1 MLDGTKVLKEVWGSN
16 TLIPL
21 YDNEDSVCGIVY
33 NGEPYYFVKN
43 LQGDV
48 IAIVDEDVETVA
60 KYSYDAWG
68 VPEVKS
74 DTSEIGIA
82 TINPYRYRGY
92 YYDNEIGM
100 YYLQSRY
107 YNPVVGRFVNADDVK
122 IILSVQTI
130 LAYNDDQ
137 VYNNRIVIDEMKIKN
152 GRYVSKGISS
162 LCDLNDEDRIENL
175 PIETTKTMNG
185 HVSWSVLY
193 SREEAEKLPN
203 VASINS

>member
-1 MLDGTKVLKEVWGSN
+1 MLLDDETGLFIAK
-16 TLIPL
+16 L
-21 YDNEDSVCGIVY
+21 Y
-33 NGEPYYFVKN
+33 
-43 LQGDV
+43 
-48 IAIVDEDVETVA
+48 
-60 KYSYDAWG
+60 
-68 VPEVKS
+68 
-74 DTSEIGIA
+74 
-82 TINPYRYRGY
+82 
-92 YYDNEIGM
+92 
-100 YYLQSRY
+100 
-107 YNPVVGRFVNADDVK
+107 
-122 IILSVQTI
+122 
-130 LAYNDDQ
+130 DDQ